1 MSKYECNNNIVD
13 IRYNKNNILF
23 GSLAS
28 RKYNPPFSGS
38 ALFCADPLSGS
49 ESRSVT

>member
-23 GSLAS
+23 IT
-28 RKYNPPFSGS
+28 YTIY
-38 ALFCADPLSGS
+38 
-49 ESRSVT
+49 RSSSDTFRYTMDVILHNYI

>member
-23 GSLAS
+23 IT
-28 RKYNPPFSGS
+28 YIIY
-38 ALFCADPLSGS
+38 
-49 ESRSVT
+49 RSSSDIFRYIMDAILHNYI